1 MVNQEI
7 QFFDGVVTHKRAGT
21 KRHEFVYKY
30 MSLYLKSVY
39 DFEEQQIRLPS
50 GSLWSTDLFS
60 HALKIK

>member
-21 KRHEFVYKY
+21 KHHEFVYKY
-30 MSLYLKSVY
+30 MSLYLTNVY

-50 GSLWSTDLFS
+50 GSFGLIDLFS
-60 HALKIK
+60 HAKK